1 MNASLLQRVHD
12 HILAEPERFCA
23 AQWAAARNT
32 RCVLERGA
40 APEGFTC
47 CIAGHVLLLSGLFG
61 ERDLLLRSTHFDNG
75 NLSRC
80 AADALGLTAA
90 QYKELFFPSQ
100 WADPYR
106 SAYYLSADVRAET
119 AACAGFIAYFLEKHA
134 DVRVPRQPADD
145 RDPVAHAQP
154 FGAGQAR
161 QAETS
166 RRAA

>member
-32 RCVLERGA
+32 RRVLEGVA
-40 APEGFTC
+40 APEGFKC
-47 CIAGHVLLLSGLFG
+47 CIAGHVLLLSGRFG

-75 NLSRC
+75 NLSRQ
-80 AADALGLTAA
+80 ARDVLGLTPA
-90 QYKELFFPSQ
+90 QYTELFFPSQ

-106 SAYYLSADVRAET
+106 SAYYLSADVQAEA
-119 AACAGFIAYFLEKHA
+119 AACAGFIAHFLRQHA
-134 DVRVPRQPADD
+134 DVRPLADD
-145 RDPVAHAQP
+145 REPVAHGQP
-154 FGAGQAR
+154 LAAAPTR